1 MPGKYIPTEEE
12 INKLKE
18 MASEGLTL
26 TNMSEYINHTRECVK
41 RILSEYNIELKP
53 SPENRSGRKYDWSTH
68 KLRLLKEMYLSEDV
82 LLSEIASILETSS
95 STVLKQAK
103 RMGLNKIKVKPEL
116 YKDRMTGRKIISSNL
131 TEEEDKYL
139 RDNVTKKS
147 LAKIADDL
155 KKPRWVIQKYCRRH
169 KIEER
174 FKHYKIPIPSNKED
188 LDMVKNPAYSDAYIA
203 RKLEI
208 SSGAVRRWRKEL
220 FGNRKCMVDTFLNK
234 TNAEIDLEEILS
246 ELNLSFLY
254 EHKIDKYKVDFY
266 LGFNYI
272 IEVYG
277 HYWHDKKEK
286 TMKRDIIKN
295 NYLKDNGYLVDIIWE
310 DEIQNK
316 KDEVKNRIL
325 ASLNKQIKQYFRSR
339 NLVNS
344 KMEVSDENQAN
355 GSELSD

>member
-1 MPGKYIPTEEE
+1 
-12 INKLKE
+12 

-41 RILSEYNIELKP
+41 RILSEHNIELKP
-53 SPENRSGRKYDWSTH
+53 SPENRSG
-68 KLRLLKEMYLSEDV
+68 
-82 LLSEIASILETSS
+82 
-95 STVLKQAK
+95 
-103 RMGLNKIKVKPEL
+103 
-116 YKDRMTGRKIISSNL
+116 
-131 TEEEDKYL
+131 
-139 RDNVTKKS
+139 
-147 LAKIADDL
+147 
-155 KKPRWVIQKYCRRH
+155 
-169 KIEER
+169 
-174 FKHYKIPIPSNKED
+174 
-188 LDMVKNPAYSDAYIA
+188 
-203 RKLEI
+203 
-208 SSGAVRRWRKEL
+208 
-220 FGNRKCMVDTFLNK
+220 
-234 TNAEIDLEEILS
+234 
-246 ELNLSFLY
+246 
-254 EHKIDKYKVDFY
+254 

-325 ASLNKQIKQYFRSR
+325 TSLNKQIKQYFRSR